1 MAKARSDGRA
11 KDEDGFVS
19 SVGRN
24 SAPPASLEPEI
35 QAVSRAAQILR
46 LFGLGSSDLTAAEVA
61 ERLGL
66 NRTTAYRYCTSLVA
80 AGLLERGHRAGSFIP
95 GGLLLQLGVFA
106 LGRRRVV
113 DLAPA
118 HLRRLCAA
126 THHTAVMSLW
136 GGTGAVV
143 SRVEEEPAPVV
154 VVTVRV
160 GTQLALGAA
169 QSKVFLA
176 WHPDQLMVS
185 RYLANYPVGERTA
198 FEDDVAA
205 VRARGFATYTEVPG
219 ILAIAAPVFDEYG
232 VCAALALVGTEVSL
246 SARDDSSHLA
256 ALLTTA
262 RELTEELG
270 GRQPHSEQLATF

>member
-1 MAKARSDGRA
+1 M
-11 KDEDGFVS
+11 
-19 SVGRN
+19 
-24 SAPPASLEPEI
+24 SAAEQDATPLEPEI

-46 LFGLGSSDLTAAEVA
+46 LFKLGNADLTAAEVA
-61 ERLGL
+61 DRLDL

-80 AGLLERGHRAGSFIP
+80 AGLLDRGHRPGSFIP

-106 LGRRRVV
+106 LGRRRVM

-160 GTQLALGAA
+160 GTQLSLGAA
-169 QSKVFLA
+169 QSKAFLA
-176 WHPDQLMVS
+176 WHPDQLTVS
-185 RYLANYPVGERTA
+185 RLLANYPAVEREALEAEIT
-198 FEDDVAA
+198 A
-205 VRARGFATYTEVPG
+205 VRTRGFSTYTEVPG
-219 ILAIAAPVFDEYG
+219 ILAIAVPVFDEYG
-232 VCAALALVGTEVSL
+232 ICAALALVGTDVGL
-246 SARDDSSHLA
+246 SAREESSHLNS
-256 ALLTTA
+256 LRHTA
-262 RELTEELG
+262 RDLSEELG
-270 GRQPHSEQLATF
+270 GAG